1 MTGSLGY
8 PNGPDFSQFVIQLF
22 LRSNNCVNKTKT
34 SQ

>member
-8 PNGPDFSQFVIQLF
+8 PNGPDFSQFVIQL
-22 LRSNNCVNKTKT
+22 RSNNCVNKTKT